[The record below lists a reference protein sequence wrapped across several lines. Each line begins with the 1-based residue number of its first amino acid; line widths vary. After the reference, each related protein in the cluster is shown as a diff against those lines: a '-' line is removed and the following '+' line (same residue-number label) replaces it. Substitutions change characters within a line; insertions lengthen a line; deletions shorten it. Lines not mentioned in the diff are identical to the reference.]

1 MPCACAGPRRLC
13 TARPRVVLALAV
25 LVLAGMAGFCLALYH
40 SLTAVRPVDPADY
53 PGAAPEGFRWEAA
66 VSREDGR
73 AVFTGWACVEGEPF
87 PDVDIRVVLY
97 HAEDGAYYSIPT
109 QMTPDE
115 AATAAVADGRGYA
128 LGGFTAVVP
137 EKVLAHPLAE
147 YEICIAYR
155 VGGFDFLAST
165 GKTAEVKG

>member
-13 TARPRVVLALAV
+13 TRTPACGSGTGCSG
-25 LVLAGMAGFCLALYH
+25 AGGHGGLL
-40 SLTAVRPVDPADY
+40 SVDPADY

-165 GKTAEVKG
+165 GKTAEVTG

>member
-1 MPCACAGPRRLC
+1 M
-13 TARPRVVLALAV
+13 
-25 LVLAGMAGFCLALYH
+25 
-40 SLTAVRPVDPADY
+40 DPADY
-53 PGAAPEGFRWEAA
+53 QRAAPEGFRWEAA
-66 VSREDGR
+66 VSREDGAR
-73 AVFTGWACVEGEPF
+73 RVHRLGLCGRGEPF

-155 VGGFDFLAST
+155 VGGF
-165 GKTAEVKG
+165 

>member
-1 MPCACAGPRRLC
+1 MRRIWRVWSS
-13 TARPRVVLALAV
+13 RPRPQPSTPAL
-25 LVLAGMAGFCLALYH
+25 L
-40 SLTAVRPVDPADY
+40 LTAVRPVDPADY

-165 GKTAEVKG
+165 GKTAEVTG

>member
-1 MPCACAGPRRLC
+1 M
-13 TARPRVVLALAV
+13 
-25 LVLAGMAGFCLALYH
+25 
-40 SLTAVRPVDPADY
+40 
-53 PGAAPEGFRWEAA
+53 
-66 VSREDGR
+66 SREDGR
-73 AVFTGWACVEGEPF
+73 AVFTGWACVEESRF
-87 PDVDIRVVLY
+87 RMWISVWYCIMRKT
-97 HAEDGAYYSIPT
+97 AYYSIPT

-165 GKTAEVKG
+165 GKTAEVTG